1 MKKFIHVSR
10 TDKDFIRRVFDIS
23 DRTVDNALRFDERRG
38 GSATAKRVRR
48 LALERGGVM
57 MMLGTE
63 LETIHDKDGMMY
75 QYLPNGASIVFH
87 KDESAMAE
95 VLHKGE
101 PVRTYRG
108 VKLSDIPYIQA
119 YAAGLR

>member
-57 MMLGTE
+57 MMQIGRA
-63 LETIHDKDGMMY
+63 H
-75 QYLPNGASIVFH
+75 V
-87 KDESAMAE
+87 
-95 VLHKGE
+95 
-101 PVRTYRG
+101 
-108 VKLSDIPYIQA
+108 
-119 YAAGLR
+119 